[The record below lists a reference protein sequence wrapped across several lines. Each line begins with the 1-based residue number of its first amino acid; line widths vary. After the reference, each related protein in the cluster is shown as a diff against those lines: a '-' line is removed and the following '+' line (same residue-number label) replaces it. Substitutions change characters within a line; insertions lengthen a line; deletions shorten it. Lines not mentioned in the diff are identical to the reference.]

1 MLVHYSADV
10 NMVVIESFTLF
21 SHI

>member
-10 NMVVIESFTLF
+10 NMVVIVSFTLF